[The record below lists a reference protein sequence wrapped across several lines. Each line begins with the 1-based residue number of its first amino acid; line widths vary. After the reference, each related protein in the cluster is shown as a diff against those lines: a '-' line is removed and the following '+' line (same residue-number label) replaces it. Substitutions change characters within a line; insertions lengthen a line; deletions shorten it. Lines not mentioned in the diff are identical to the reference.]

1 MSEIDW
7 DDEFNQPTMTEVVGV
22 PGDNPALNHLLQ
34 LLDVG
39 EVKFTREPCTVSDGK
54 GGTVDVPGIQIIH
67 VVITRRT
74 DGNEFH
80 AGAMM
85 SEQTPPA
92 RFIVTLAHLL
102 AQGVEKIK
110 RG

>member
-54 GGTVDVPGIQIIH
+54 GGTVEAFGTQLVH
-67 VVITRRT
+67 VTITRRT
-74 DGNEFH
+74 DDEEFH
-80 AGAMM
+80 AGLMMIKNASPAMFVV
-85 SEQTPPA
+85 A
-92 RFIVTLAHLL
+92 LAHLL